1 MYIVDVCICI
11 GIVNLLKNAK
21 KWGLSANII
30 LFYLWAVV
38 FRRQL
43 SRSLLFPSLYLVYR
57 FSWLGYLLNFF
68 CDILLI
74 LFTVF
79 DLFRICYT
87 VYYFFQ
93 GCSSRISYNFFIH
106 CFFPEIFFSNL
117 LLLVR
122 ISCTVFLS
130 LFSRDLFLLLCGWV
144 PILCSHSSSLSS

>member
-1 MYIVDVCICI
+1 MHLYRDCKSIQKCSKMGLECQYKTVLFI
-11 GIVNLLKNAK
+11 G
-21 KWGLSANII
+21 SQ
-30 LFYLWAVV
+30 V

-43 SRSLLFPSLYLVYR
+43 SRSLLFLSLYLVYR

-93 GCSSRISYNFFIH
+93 GCSRISYNFFIH
-106 CFFPEIFFSNL
+106 CFFPEIFSQICFYWLGFHVQFFCLFFLGIYSCFCAAGSPYCVHIHL
-117 LLLVR
+117 L
-122 ISCTVFLS
+122 
-130 LFSRDLFLLLCGWV
+130 
-144 PILCSHSSSLSS
+144 

>member
-1 MYIVDVCICI
+1 MHLYRDCKSIQKCSKMGLECQYKTVLFI
-11 GIVNLLKNAK
+11 G
-21 KWGLSANII
+21 SQ
-30 LFYLWAVV
+30 V

-43 SRSLLFPSLYLVYR
+43 SRSLLFLSLYLVYR

>member
-1 MYIVDVCICI
+1 MHLYRDCKSIQKC
-11 GIVNLLKNAK
+11 
-21 KWGLSANII
+21 LSANIR
-30 LFYLWAVV
+30 LFCLWAVV

-43 SRSLLFPSLYLVYR
+43 SRSLLFLSLYLVYR

-122 ISCTVFLS
+122 ILCTDFCLFFLGIYSCFCAAGSPYCVHIH
-130 LFSRDLFLLLCGWV
+130 LL
-144 PILCSHSSSLSS
+144 

>member
-11 GIVNLLKNAK
+11 GIVNLFKNAQ
-21 KWGLSANII
+21 KWGLSANIR
-30 LFYLWAVV
+30 LFCLWAVV

-43 SRSLLFPSLYLVYR
+43 PVSRSLLFLSLYLVYH

-87 VYYFFQ
+87 VYYFFH

-106 CFFPEIFFSNL
+106 CFFPEIFFLKSAF
-117 LLLVR
+117 
-122 ISCTVFLS
+122 I
-130 LFSRDLFLLLCGWV
+130 G
-144 PILCSHSSSLSS
+144 

>member
-1 MYIVDVCICI
+1 MHLYRDCKSIQ
-11 GIVNLLKNAK
+11 

-43 SRSLLFPSLYLVYR
+43 SRSLLFLSLYLVYR

-93 GCSSRISYNFFIH
+93 RCSSRISSYIAFFQR
-106 CFFPEIFFSNL
+106 FFSQICFYWLGFHVQFFCLFFLGIYSCFCAAGSPYCVHIHL
-117 LLLVR
+117 L
-122 ISCTVFLS
+122 
-130 LFSRDLFLLLCGWV
+130 
-144 PILCSHSSSLSS
+144 

>member
-1 MYIVDVCICI
+1 M
-11 GIVNLLKNAK
+11 
-21 KWGLSANII
+21 SANII
-30 LFYLWAVV
+30 LFCLWAVV

-43 SRSLLFPSLYLVYR
+43 SRSLLSLSLYLVYH
-57 FSWLGYLLNFF
+57 FSWLGYLLTFF

-93 GCSSRISYNFFIH
+93 RCSSLEFRTIFSYIAFFQR
-106 CFFPEIFFSNL
+106 FFFSNL

>member
-11 GIVNLLKNAK
+11 GIVNLFKNAQ

-30 LFYLWAVV
+30 LFCLWAVV

-43 SRSLLFPSLYLVYR
+43 SRPLLSLSLYLVYC
-57 FSWLGYLLNFF
+57 FSWLGYLLTFF

-74 LFTVF
+74 LFLICLESAI
-79 DLFRICYT
+79 LFIISSRDVHQGFRTIFSYIA
-87 VYYFFQ
+87 FFQ
-93 GCSSRISYNFFIH
+93 RF
-106 CFFPEIFFSNL
+106 FFSNL